1 LKEWGKDLKFLEED
15 FPQFYNPRP
24 CTDTTMAY
32 LNSAISNTLAV
43 PSLEP
48 ETR

>member
-1 LKEWGKDLKFLEED
+1 VGQGFKILEED
-15 FPQFYNPRP
+15 YPQFYNPRP
-24 CTDTTMAY
+24 CIDTTMAY